1 METDQ
6 GSNKLGN
13 KPAKKAS
20 KKPSS
25 KKPSSKKPYKPNTLP
40 IIPFDPQTIVF
51 IRTPSP
57 FNILPDRYFHPIL
70 QNTLDFLPLGLKERN
85 QYIEKQFPLYSPFAG
100 MPHSP
105 FPCIIPKEPYTAL
118 WSKEK
123 SLAIRR
129 SVCKIMRFRFVFR
142 KFLHK
147 WRFSRIKLAN
157 TEDLVTSEPPQKP
170 VYIVDWP
177 RRQAYV
183 FEAQTLMKDITAR
196 LQHNDGLFEDP
207 QPPRNPFTNTPFT
220 LVQTISV
227 WNSISEAGI
236 AVSSLFTL
244 YRTARYS
251 HLKFI
256 EENLL
261 YLRLSAHR
269 KTFKEETSY
278 DYKEQMLDFIHLCY
292 TAETLEYNAAAF
304 SYILFNEPK
313 NHVIQKWKRL
323 CEKYYEADIIY
334 WNNPKKANDV
344 KETVLDDTYDILSSQ
359 NYITSLYNRII
370 E

>member
-1 METDQ
+1 METDK
-6 GSNKLGN
+6 GSN

-20 KKPSS
+20 KKSS
-25 KKPSSKKPYKPNTLP
+25 KKPSSQPLVKPATTT
-40 IIPFDPQTIVF
+40 IIF
-51 IRTPSP
+51 IRSPSP
-57 FNILPDRYFHPIL
+57 FNILPDRYFHPVL
-70 QNTLDFLPLGLKERN
+70 QNILDFLPVGLKERN
-85 QYIEKQFPLYSPFAG
+85 QYIEKHFPFHSPFAG
-100 MPHSP
+100 MAQGIPQ
-105 FPCIIPKEPYTAL
+105 FTMGPKEPYTAL

-123 SLAIRR
+123 SIAIRR
-129 SVCKIMRFRFVFR
+129 SVYKIMRFRFLFR

-147 WRFSRIKLAN
+147 WRFSKIKLAN
-157 TEDLVTSEPPQKP
+157 TDDILTGEPPKKP

-177 RRQAYV
+177 RRQAHV

-196 LQHNDGLFEDP
+196 LHQHDGLFEST

-236 AVSSLFTL
+236 AVSSVFTL

-251 HLKFI
+251 YLTFI
-256 EENLL
+256 DENAL
-261 YLRLSAHR
+261 YLRLTAHR
-269 KTFKEETSY
+269 KTFQEETSY
-278 DYKEQMLDFIHLCY
+278 DYKERMLDFIQLCY

-304 SYILFNEPK
+304 SYILFNDPK

-323 CEKYYEADIIY
+323 CEKYHEADIVF
-334 WNNPKKANDV
+334 WNNPKKADDV
-344 KETVLDDTYDILSSQ
+344 RETVLDETYDILSSQ
-359 NYITSLYNRII
+359 NYIVSLYNRTI

>member
-1 METDQ
+1 MEACQDF
-6 GSNKLGN
+6 NKAGN

-25 KKPSSKKPYKPNTLP
+25 KKPSTPKTLP
-40 IIPFDPQTIVF
+40 VISQTIVF
-51 IRTPSP
+51 IRAPSP
-57 FNILPDRYFHPIL
+57 FNILPDRYFHPVL
-70 QNTLDFLPLGLKERN
+70 QNILDFLALSMKERN
-85 QYIEKQFPLYSPFAG
+85 QYIEKHFPLHSPFAG
-100 MPHSP
+100 MAQDIPQ
-105 FPCIIPKEPYTAL
+105 FTMGPKEPYTIL

-129 SVCKIMRFRFVFR
+129 SVCKIMRFRFLFR

-147 WRFSRIKLAN
+147 WRFSRIKMAN
-157 TEDLVTSEPPQKP
+157 TDDILTGEPPKKP
-170 VYIVDWP
+170 VYIVDWA
-177 RRQAYV
+177 RRQAHV

-196 LQHNDGLFEDP
+196 LQQHDGLFEDA

-220 LVQTISV
+220 LVQTISI

-236 AVSSLFTL
+236 AVSSPFTL

-251 HLKFI
+251 YLTFMQ
-256 EENLL
+256 ENLL

-269 KTFKEETSY
+269 KTFQEETSY
-278 DYKEQMLDFIHLCY
+278 DYKERMLDFIHLCY
-292 TAETLEYNAAAF
+292 TAESLEYNAAAF

-323 CEKYYEADIIY
+323 CERYHEADIIF
-334 WNNPKKANDV
+334 WNNPKKADDV
-344 KETVLDDTYDILSSQ
+344 KETVLDETYDILSSQ
-359 NYITSLYNRII
+359 NYIVSLYNRII

>member
-1 METDQ
+1 MEDCQ
-6 GSNKLGN
+6 DKAGN
-13 KPAKKAS
+13 KPAKKAAKKASKNAS
-20 KKPSS
+20 KKASPQS
-25 KKPSSKKPYKPNTLP
+25 KL
-40 IIPFDPQTIVF
+40 IIF

-57 FNILPDRYFHPIL
+57 FNILPDLYFHPVL
-70 QNTLDFLPLGLKERN
+70 QNILDFLPVSLKERN
-85 QYIEKQFPLYSPFAG
+85 QYIEKHFPLHSPFAG
-100 MPHSP
+100 MSQ
-105 FPCIIPKEPYTAL
+105 FVIPSMPYTAL

-129 SVCKIMRFRFVFR
+129 SVCKIMRYRFLFR

-147 WRFSRIKLAN
+147 WRFSKIKLAN
-157 TEDLVTSEPPQKP
+157 TDDILTGEPPKKTLH
-170 VYIVDWP
+170 IVDWA
-177 RRQAYV
+177 RKQAHV
-183 FEAQTLMKDITAR
+183 FEAQTIMKDITAR
-196 LQHNDGLFEDP
+196 LQQHDGLFEAP

-220 LVQTISV
+220 LSQTISV

-236 AVSSLFTL
+236 AVSSVFTM

-251 HLKFI
+251 YLTFM
-256 EENLL
+256 EENAM
-261 YLRLSAHR
+261 YLRLNAHR
-269 KTFKEETSY
+269 KTFQEETSY

-323 CEKYYEADIIY
+323 CEKYHEADIIF
-334 WNNPKKANDV
+334 WNNPKKANDI
-344 KETVLDDTYDILSSQ
+344 KENVLDDTYDILSSQ
-359 NYITSLYNRII
+359 NYIVSLYNRII

>member
-1 METDQ
+1 METCPN
-6 GSNKLGN
+6 SNKGGN
-13 KPAKKAS
+13 KPARKAS
-20 KKPSS
+20 KKSSS
-25 KKPSSKKPYKPNTLP
+25 KKNYTPSTLP
-40 IIPFDPQTIVF
+40 IVLEKIVF
-51 IRTPSP
+51 IRSPSP
-57 FNILPDRYFHPIL
+57 FNILPDRYFHPVL
-70 QNTLDFLPLGLKERN
+70 QNTLDFLPLGMKERN

-105 FPCIIPKEPYTAL
+105 FPCIIPKDPYTAL

-129 SVCKIMRFRFVFR
+129 SVAKIMRFRFLFR
-142 KFLHK
+142 KLLHK
-147 WRFSRIKLAN
+147 WRFSKIKLAN

-170 VYIVDWP
+170 VYIVDWT
-177 RRQAYV
+177 RKQSHV

-196 LQHNDGLFEDP
+196 LQQHDGLFEDP
-207 QPPRNPFTNTPFT
+207 QLPRNPFTNSPFT
-220 LVQTISV
+220 LSQTISV

-251 HLKFI
+251 YLTFLQ
-256 EENLL
+256 ENIW

-269 KTFKEETSY
+269 KTFQEETSY
-278 DYKEQMLDFIHLCY
+278 DYKERMLDFIHLCY

-304 SYILFNEPK
+304 SYILYNEPK
-313 NHVIQKWKRL
+313 NHVIQKWKHL
-323 CEKYYEADIIY
+323 CEKYYEADIIFS
-334 WNNPKKANDV
+334 NNPTKANDV
-344 KETVLDDTYDILSSQ
+344 KEKVLDDTYDILSSQ
-359 NYITSLYNRII
+359 NYIVSLYNRII

>member
-1 METDQ
+1 MESHEGSNQ
-6 GSNKLGN
+6 GSN
-13 KPAKKAS
+13 KPAKKAV
-20 KKPSS
+20 KKSS
-25 KKPSSKKPYKPNTLP
+25 KKPSSPST
-40 IIPFDPQTIVF
+40 TIVF

-57 FNILPDRYFHPIL
+57 FNILPDRYFHPVL
-70 QNTLDFLPLGLKERN
+70 QNILDFLPVTLKERH
-85 QYIEKQFPLYSPFAG
+85 QYIEKHFPLHSPFAG
-100 MPHSP
+100 MPQ
-105 FPCIIPKEPYTAL
+105 IVIPSMPYSEL

-129 SVCKIMRFRFVFR
+129 SVCKIMRFRLLFR

-157 TEDLVTSEPPQKP
+157 TDDILTGEPPKKP
-170 VYIVDWP
+170 VYIVDWS
-177 RRQAYV
+177 RRQAHV
-183 FEAQTLMKDITAR
+183 FEAQTLMKDITSR
-196 LQHNDGLFEDP
+196 LQQHDGLFEHP
-207 QPPRNPFTNTPFT
+207 QPPRNPFTNSPFT
-220 LVQTISV
+220 LSQTISV

-236 AVSSLFTL
+236 AVSSFFTL

-251 HLKFI
+251 YLTFI
-256 EENLL
+256 EENSL
-261 YLRLSAHR
+261 YLRLNAHR
-269 KTFKEETSY
+269 KTFQEETSY

-323 CEKYYEADIIY
+323 CQKYYEADILF
-334 WNNPKKANDV
+334 WNNPKKANDI
-344 KETVLDDTYDILSSQ
+344 KEEVLDDTYDILSSQ
-359 NYITSLYNRII
+359 NYIVSLYNRTI

>member
-1 METDQ
+1 MERDQ
-6 GSNKLGN
+6 GSNNGGN

-20 KKPSS
+20 KKPS
-25 KKPSSKKPYKPNTLP
+25 KKSSTSSTLP
-40 IIPFDPQTIVF
+40 IVPQTIVF

-57 FNILPDRYFHPIL
+57 FNILPDRYFHPVL
-70 QNTLDFLPLGLKERN
+70 QNTLDFLPLSMKERN
-85 QYIEKQFPLYSPFAG
+85 QYIEKHFPFYSPFAG
-100 MPHSP
+100 MPDSQ
-105 FPCIIPKEPYTAL
+105 FTISQKDPYTAL

-123 SLAIRR
+123 SIAIRR
-129 SVCKIMRFRFVFR
+129 SVVKIMRFRFVFR

-157 TEDLVTSEPPQKP
+157 TEDILTSEPPQKP
-170 VYIVDWP
+170 VYIVDWS
-177 RRQAYV
+177 RRQAHV

-196 LQHNDGLFEDP
+196 LQHHDGLFEDP

-220 LVQTISV
+220 LVQTISA

-236 AVSSLFTL
+236 AVSSVFTL
-244 YRTARYS
+244 YRTARYCY
-251 HLKFI
+251 LRFF

-269 KTFKEETSY
+269 KTFQEETSY
-278 DYKEQMLDFIHLCY
+278 DYKERMLDFIHLCY

-323 CEKYYEADIIY
+323 CEKYHEADIIF
-334 WNNPKKANDV
+334 WNDSKKADDI
-344 KETVLDDTYDILSSQ
+344 KERVLDDTYDILSSQ
-359 NYITSLYNRII
+359 NYILSLYNRMI

>member
-1 METDQ
+1 MEGNQ
-6 GSNKLGN
+6 GN
-13 KPAKKAS
+13 KPAKKAT
-20 KKPSS
+20 KKSA
-25 KKPSSKKPYKPNTLP
+25 KKSVSTAAKPT
-40 IIPFDPQTIVF
+40 IGTIVF

-57 FNILPDRYFHPIL
+57 FNILPDKYFHPVL
-70 QNTLDFLPLGLKERN
+70 QNTLDFLPLGFKERN
-85 QYIEKQFPLYSPFAG
+85 QYIEKHFPFYSPFAG
-100 MPHSP
+100 IPQ
-105 FPCIIPKEPYTAL
+105 FIIPKQLYSEI

-123 SLAIRR
+123 SAAIRR
-129 SVCKIMRFRFVFR
+129 SVAKIMRFRFLFR

-157 TEDLVTSEPPQKP
+157 TDDILTGEPPQKP
-170 VYIVDWP
+170 VYIVDWA
-177 RRQAYV
+177 RRQAHV

-196 LQHNDGLFEDP
+196 LQQHDGLFEEP

-220 LVQTISV
+220 LSQTISV

-251 HLKFI
+251 YLTFL

-269 KTFKEETSY
+269 KTFQEETSY
-278 DYKEQMLDFIHLCY
+278 DYKERMLDFIHLCY
-292 TAETLEYNAAAF
+292 TAESLEYNATAF

-323 CEKYYEADIIY
+323 CEKYHEADIVF
-334 WNNPKKANDV
+334 WNNSTKANDV
-344 KETVLDDTYDILSSQ
+344 KEKVLDDTYDILSSQ
-359 NYITSLYNRII
+359 NYIVSLYNRII
-370 E
+370 Q